1 MVVKFA
7 FPVANM
13 PIDLSNAQALG
24 AIGCVVIAW
33 HMLRFDFQK
42 NRLAIA
48 SVFGSWRGLAL
59 QFPAAAI
66 GKAQLQMGWY
76 VGECRCQCVVKFP

>member
-42 NRLAIA
+42 NRLALT
-48 SVFGSWRGLAL
+48 SVLRFWCGFAF

-66 GKAQLQMGWY
+66 GEAQLQMGWY
-76 VGECRCQCVVKFP
+76 VGDCRCQCVVKFP